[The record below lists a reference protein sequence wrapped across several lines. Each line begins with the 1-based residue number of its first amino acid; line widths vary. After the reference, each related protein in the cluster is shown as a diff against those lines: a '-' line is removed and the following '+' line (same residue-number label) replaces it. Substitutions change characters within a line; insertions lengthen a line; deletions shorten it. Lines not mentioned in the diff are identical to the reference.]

1 MVEQA
6 ISFAQIATA
15 LAMLSPTIA
24 LVGGFL
30 GSALGTALAAM
41 AGVTTLAEDPRQFSR
56 VLALAAMP
64 MTQTFYAFVFMFLVY
79 TLKDVAA
86 IAATEPGKGF
96 IVFGIG
102 LAVAFAEFVSGW
114 RQGAVA
120 ADAISFLIKTRGGV
134 FVHGMILA
142 AYEELF
148 GILGLAFGIL
158 AVIMWV

>member
-1 MVEQA
+1 MGP
-6 ISFAQIATA
+6 A
-15 LAMLSPTIA
+15 LALA
-24 LVGGFL
+24 GGFL

-41 AGVTTLAEDPRQFSR
+41 SGVSILAEDPKQFSK

-79 TLKDVAA
+79 TLKDIPTVVAA
-86 IAATEPGKGF
+86 DPGKGS
-96 IVFGIG
+96 IIFGIG
-102 LAVAFAEFVSGW
+102 LAVAAAEFASGW
-114 RQGAVA
+114 RQGAVV
-120 ADAISFLIKTRGGV
+120 ADAISFLIKTRGGI

-158 AVIMWV
+158 AIIMWV